1 MKPIILAALAP
12 LALGACNFGAPGGNT
27 ATANASAPNVVPD
40 SVTVNG
46 VVYTRAGAA
55 SAPAAASTPSTPF
68 PMPSTASTATPPPIG
83 DGSST
88 TPADSGALPSGGET
102 PAATSGSHGG

>member
-12 LALGACNFGAPGGNT
+12 LTLGACNFGLPGGNT
-27 ATANASAPNVVPD
+27 ATANASAPDAVPD

-46 VVYTRAGAA
+46 VVYTRAGVDKVPA
-55 SAPAAASTPSTPF
+55 SSTPSTPF
-68 PMPSTASTATPPPIG
+68 PVPSTASTPMPPPVS

-88 TPADSGALPSGGET
+88 TPADSDTPPSGGEP
-102 PAATSGSHGG
+102 PAAASGSHGG